1 MNQTIVD
8 LLAQHLQSG
17 LPHPGNEE
25 KNEPPALLKLPGLNG
40 AVMPPAMREHVK
52 ASTVMIAEAIVK
64 LLEDHDHLKT
74 SEVKQDS

>member
-40 AVMPPAMREHVK
+40 AVMPPRDAR
-52 ASTVMIAEAIVK
+52 TR
-64 LLEDHDHLKT
+64 
-74 SEVKQDS
+74 